1 MQRVIFYPDFLF
13 FVIYIGY
20 IGIEFDEFFKASLNG
35 KADKFQQKI
44 RF

>member
-1 MQRVIFYPDFLF
+1 MHFVLYSHFIVGVDDHIDPRSE
-13 FVIYIGY
+13 VIYQD
-20 IGIEFDEFFKASLNG
+20 FLNG